1 MKRSARH
8 IITTWVVFISFI
20 SYSLSVPTMAYADD
34 TPPVVSQPS
43 GTPGTVTVSMPS
55 CSILGIPTLDLALPT
70 IGASGQIYDIGSRY
84 RIVDTT
90 TSQQLSLEGTFLTRP
105 AAASLLVGLQNIENT
120 WQIELNRV
128 LAYNNACWQYRVSL
142 LESEVRLKDS
152 TITTLNTEMTRR
164 LQIRDEHIDILNS
177 RNNPPRWYESGEFW
191 FAMGVVAGIGI
202 TVGAGYALGQVN
214 K

>member
-1 MKRSARH
+1 
-8 IITTWVVFISFI
+8 VVFISFF
-20 SYSLSVPTMAYADD
+20 SYSLTVPTIAYADD
-34 TPPVVSQPS
+34 TPESTSQPNS
-43 GTPGTVTVSMPS
+43 ADGTISIPMPS
-55 CSILGIPTLDLALPT
+55 CDILGIPSLDVALPT
-70 IGASGQIYDIGSRY
+70 IGTSGQIYDIGSRY
-84 RIVDTT
+84 RILDTT

-120 WQIELNRV
+120 WQIELNRI

-142 LESEVRLKDS
+142 LESEVRLRDS
-152 TITTLNTEMTRR
+152 TITTLNTEMARR
-164 LQIRDEHIDILNS
+164 LEIRDEHINILNS

>member
-8 IITTWVVFISFI
+8 IITTWVVFISFF
-20 SYSLSVPTMAYADD
+20 SYSLTVPTIAYADD
-34 TPPVVSQPS
+34 TPESTSQPNS
-43 GTPGTVTVSMPS
+43 IDGTISIPMPS
-55 CSILGIPTLDLALPT
+55 CDILGIPSLDVALPT
-70 IGASGQIYDIGSRY
+70 VGTSGQIYDIGSRY
-84 RIVDTT
+84 RILDTT

-120 WQIELNRV
+120 WQIELNRI

-142 LESEVRLKDS
+142 LESEVRLRDS
-152 TITTLNTEMTRR
+152 TITTLNTEMARR
-164 LQIRDEHIDILNS
+164 LEIRDEHINILNS